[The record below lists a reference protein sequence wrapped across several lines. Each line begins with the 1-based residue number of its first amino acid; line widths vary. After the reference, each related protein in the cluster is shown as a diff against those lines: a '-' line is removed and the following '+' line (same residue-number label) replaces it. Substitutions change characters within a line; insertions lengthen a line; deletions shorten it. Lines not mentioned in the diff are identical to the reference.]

1 MKRGTGYEKK
11 YVCPKTDMIDT
22 KLESELL
29 AGTNGG
35 GGLPYWPNSAKAYGG
50 DFDDLTDESM
60 WGDVT
65 DGNN

>member
-1 MKRGTGYEKK
+1 MKEVQVTKKK
-11 YVCPKTDMIDT
+11 YVSPKVDIIYTR
-22 KLESELL
+22 LECELL

-35 GGLPYWPNSAKAYGG
+35 GGLPYGPNSAKAYGG
-50 DFDDLTDESM
+50 DFDDFTDESM